1 MILSAYV
8 RQGMS
13 QPAQPNFL
21 VVVLDD
27 AEFSM
32 LEPYVPDF
40 VLQPGIDSIVSK
52 GAIVQM
58 HNVQSYCNPSRYSML
73 TGLYPHNHG
82 ATDNATPVNPEFTL
96 LTKVLSNHDYH
107 VAIDGKFTNTTHTKT
122 MKGIERWWITLK
134 DKYSNASF
142 YDAAGTETIM
152 TGHSTQIIHDTA
164 TTWLNNLEPPFFLWV
179 GEMVPH
185 RKPVPT
191 TANKDVYEGEPIPM
205 PATFYP
211 FTIDY
216 PSFLYY
222 DDANFYDNADS
233 ALLQESIQLN
243 YECLNDLSD
252 FLLNAIEILRTR
264 GLLENTFIIIV
275 GDNGFMNGEHMIYGK
290 NTPYNEAMRVPCFI
304 RYAPWFTP
312 GSVVDY
318 TGFQSIDFAATI
330 LDAAGIDDPSFNMQ
344 SLGKS
349 LKYLMEPGNQRLM
362 QYFEKIKLVQSL
374 EDEEDGVDSLSPSFR
389 AVKSQ
394 SYKYIKYSCD
404 SVTEELFDLI
414 TDPQE
419 TTNQI
424 NNPFY
429 ATIAD
434 EYRWK
439 LDSLSIALN
448 DTISGDT
455 ILRHCNLVST
465 IATEVLPEPLTGDEI
480 VLSPNP
486 VNQSLNLK
494 FATPLSTTDG
504 TTLKVF
510 NTIGELMLV
519 KELSSASMLETSI
532 STILLPDGLYFL
544 SLEGKTKASLHP
556 FVVKH

>member
-1 MILSAYV
+1 MKYLFLFFMILSAYV

-211 FTIDY
+211 FTIDNS
-216 PSFLYY
+216 PLFFKQPFCQFECSRRRGVLFVC
-222 DDANFYDNADS
+222 NS
-233 ALLQESIQLN
+233 GLN
-243 YECLNDLSD
+243 L
-252 FLLNAIEILRTR
+252 
-264 GLLENTFIIIV
+264 
-275 GDNGFMNGEHMIYGK
+275 
-290 NTPYNEAMRVPCFI
+290 
-304 RYAPWFTP
+304 
-312 GSVVDY
+312 
-318 TGFQSIDFAATI
+318 
-330 LDAAGIDDPSFNMQ
+330 
-344 SLGKS
+344 S
-349 LKYLMEPGNQRLM
+349 LK
-362 QYFEKIKLVQSL
+362 K
-374 EDEEDGVDSLSPSFR
+374 
-389 AVKSQ
+389 
-394 SYKYIKYSCD
+394 
-404 SVTEELFDLI
+404 
-414 TDPQE
+414 
-419 TTNQI
+419 
-424 NNPFY
+424 
-429 ATIAD
+429 
-434 EYRWK
+434 
-439 LDSLSIALN
+439 
-448 DTISGDT
+448 
-455 ILRHCNLVST
+455 
-465 IATEVLPEPLTGDEI
+465 
-480 VLSPNP
+480 
-486 VNQSLNLK
+486 LNL
-494 FATPLSTTDG
+494 
-504 TTLKVF
+504 
-510 NTIGELMLV
+510 
-519 KELSSASMLETSI
+519 
-532 STILLPDGLYFL
+532 
-544 SLEGKTKASLHP
+544 
-556 FVVKH
+556 